1 MYSKVNSHS
10 RMLYGLMKNR
20 KFSYCSTSRG
30 LEGSIGKKKKKK
42 DWAVIFLIQPII
54 KISIDFV

>member
-1 MYSKVNSHS
+1 MVWWKIENFHIVVQVG
-10 RMLYGLMKNR
+10 GLKAR
-20 KFSYCSTSRG
+20 
-30 LEGSIGKKKKKK
+30 LEKKKKKKK